1 MELAGAWHRLR
12 PTYTDMRLLI
22 VGPFESKDPMP
33 AEIREELSLDPRA
46 HLVATWVDDTRP
58 YYAAMD
64 VLALPSHREG
74 FPYAIL
80 EASAMELPVVATRV
94 PGCVDAVVDGVTGT
108 LVPAFDALALA
119 DAIAGYM
126 EDPQLRRDHG
136 LAGRERVVREFG
148 QQEVWDALLAEYRG
162 LLERLKCRSLLGG
175 RR

>member
-1 MELAGAWHRLR
+1 M
-12 PTYTDMRLLI
+12 
-22 VGPFESKDPMP
+22 
-33 AEIREELSLDPRA
+33 SLDPRA

-126 EDPQLRRDHG
+126 EDPQLRRTTALPAASELSG
-136 LAGRERVVREFG
+136 SSVSRKSGTPSSPSIAGSSSG
-148 QQEVWDALLAEYRG
+148 
-162 LLERLKCRSLLGG
+162 
-175 RR
+175 